1 MQYRAQYVKIEQL
14 SIKMLSQG
22 SRYQT
27 PSNDELSNFN
37 LNLVCKA
44 RCDAMRSGGASIG
57 RLSLSKAHCAFEIVI
72 N

>member
-1 MQYRAQYVKIEQL
+1 MKYQTQYVKIEEL

-22 SRYQT
+22 SIYQT

-44 RCDAMRSGGASIG
+44 RCDAMRSGGANIG